1 MIKIVQ
7 FSVRN
12 LIVFYLVASSCDTI
26 SIIRLILKFN
36 ERLEN
41 KNLYRKQKATTL
53 VNYTPWFL
61 KDLGFFLMSLF
72 VGRRTKSYVSCLV
85 LLALLMINRT
95 FKEMIACY
103 GCY

>member
-36 ERLEN
+36 EHSEN

-53 VNYTPWFL
+53 VNYTPCFL
-61 KDLGFFLMSLF
+61 KDLGIFLMSVWWKKNKVLCF
-72 VGRRTKSYVSCLV
+72 LSCS
-85 LLALLMINRT
+85 ISPTDDKQN
-95 FKEMIACY
+95 I
-103 GCY
+103 